1 MMCQMDC
8 YIWGM
13 SSKFICISPSK
24 FSVYFSI
31 ITCFFLNELLRLSF
45 GLIRFFYF
53 YLYFIFKWVFYW
65 VLFWIDFVLGW
76 FWVWFRMSLSWY
88 WFDFHWFWVRLY
100 LEYDDAVLGSGRWM
114 LINFRWS
121 SFFFFFLFSY
131 DIEVSHG
138 EREGEKKLKIIK

>member
-1 MMCQMDC
+1 MMCQMDY
-8 YIWGM
+8 YIWDM
-13 SSKFICISPSK
+13 SSKFICISSFK

-31 ITCFFLNELLRLSF
+31 ITCFFWMNCYDWVLDWF
-45 GLIRFFYF
+45 DFFI
-53 YLYFIFKWVFYW
+53 FIFKWVFYW